1 MSASLNIKIS
11 STSEIN
17 KENLVFF
24 SSDSWDSASE
34 MQLLQKLHEIIGIVR
49 PHGRKIILNIDV
61 AVDNTM
67 HVINLI
73 RINIKKGTA
82 INSQKLSKREI
93 EIIGLLMQGYSSEEI
108 AEKLFICF
116 ETVKSHRKHILEK
129 TGAKNTAALI
139 SYYHQTFFEK

>member
-1 MSASLNIKIS
+1 MSASLKIHINS
-11 STSEIN
+11 ISEIC

-24 SSDSWDSASE
+24 SSDIWDSSSE

-49 PHGRKIILNIDV
+49 PHGIRIELNIDLEV
-61 AVDNTM
+61 NNTM
-67 HVINLI
+67 QVINLI
-73 RINIKKGTA
+73 KLNIKKGTG

-139 SYYHQTFFEK
+139 SYYHKTFFEK

>member
-1 MSASLNIKIS
+1 MSTSLNINIS
-11 STSEIN
+11 SPREISI
-17 KENLVFF
+17 ENLIFF
-24 SSDSWDSASE
+24 SSDIWDSASE
-34 MQLLQKLHEIIGIVR
+34 MQLIQKLHEIIGIVR
-49 PHGRKIILNIDV
+49 PHGRKITLNLDV
-61 AVDNTM
+61 AVDNTV

-73 RINIKKGTA
+73 RINLKKGTA

-93 EIIGLLMQGYSSEEI
+93 EIVGLLMQGYSSEEI

>member
-1 MSASLNIKIS
+1 MSASLNIHIRS
-11 STSEIN
+11 ISEIC

-24 SSDSWDSASE
+24 NSETWDASSE
-34 MQLLQKLHEIIGIVR
+34 MQIIQKLHEIIGIVR
-49 PHGRKIILNIDV
+49 PHGKKIELNIDV
-61 AVDNTM
+61 LVDNKM
-67 HVINLI
+67 HVLNLI
-73 RINIKKGTA
+73 KINIKKGSG
-82 INSQKLSKREI
+82 INTRKLTKREI